1 MSCRPK
7 TPMHIPM
14 SHLEELSKLL
24 DSSKTIAQLST
35 PKNLGVVDVGSLPG
49 STQLGLPAHHTL
61 PTSPL
66 FYKPFGACGTVT
78 GSAHFVFHSASRKFF
93 AVDCGLL
100 QGEGDP
106 AVNDVKHLPV
116 QPKDLHALFLTHA
129 HVDHIGNLLTWLR
142 AGFRGKIYCTDV
154 TSKLTVICLRDALNR
169 QPVQDGDEAL
179 MELLPSLFVC
189 PDRFSMAA
197 YGRLYLV
204 EGVEG
209 LRYSFTPT
217 SHLIGCVALRLMT
230 AVNGQSHADII
241 FSGDIGPVIDAAAHG
256 GLSPARQQ
264 PTSYSG
270 LVVLEA
276 TYGDR
281 DDRDPATLLGEERL
295 KALAAVIKEAVSKG
309 PNARLIVPAFSLG
322 RTTDLL
328 ADIYLV
334 LASMREAAGLA
345 ASDVPAVN
353 IDSQL
358 AAQYANVL
366 GEAYSMRKG
375 SGEFCWLNPH
385 SRLVGLG
392 GLPLLKRLLS
402 ASDEPMQKHDTPD
415 GKIIVNWGGA
425 IEGTGITIFIAG
437 SGTSIHGRVCRE
449 IMLHAKNPQATVLL
463 CGYCPE
469 TSLGARV
476 REIVGHSLSERASL
490 PPLSFRIADGPGG
503 LHRFWTEPADA
514 VKINLADLSAYYSG
528 HADASSLL
536 KYALGLGKPAEL
548 PMDFILVHGSNKA
561 RSAFARKLKAGL
573 GEGRHVVREV
583 HCPSANY
590 PWFDVAE
597 KKWCFEDLGELRS
610 SMRINA
616 TEAMGPDVSAQDVAW
631 AMARTLSFFF
641 SVKMPLIA
649 PSPEGVRFSVV
660 GKLDEVR
667 FGHSVHV
674 VDLGLGRFDIR
685 VDSQIG
691 CRQSNEDFKA
701 SCFPWEAVVRP
712 LDRLVEL
719 GYKPVGTEVEVQ
731 ELIRA
736 IRDPERRFPVL
747 LVTKLGDD
755 NTCAKF
761 LSKSLMLGVGIVRLV
776 TVQGRA
782 VGRELGLDV
791 QSGVGLFF
799 DERPGSTPVHFS
811 ILHPLDSAPAFL
823 ACLNRLEDARRL
835 DRGP

>member
-1 MSCRPK
+1 
-7 TPMHIPM
+7 M
-14 SHLEELSKLL
+14 SHLQTLSNLL
-24 DSSKTIAQLST
+24 DSSKTVAQMST
-35 PKNLGVVDVGSLPG
+35 PKNLSVADVGSLP
-49 STQLGLPAHHTL
+49 SSKQLVLPAHHTL

-78 GSAHFVFHSASRKFF
+78 GSSHFVYHSASGKCF

-100 QGEGDP
+100 QGEGDHT
-106 AVNDVKHLPV
+106 VNDVDTLPV
-116 QPKDLHALFLTHA
+116 PPKALHALFLTHA
-129 HVDHIGNLLTWLR
+129 HTDHIGNLFAWLR
-142 AGFRGKIYCTDV
+142 AGFRGKIYCTDI
-154 TSKLTVICLRDALNR
+154 TSKLTLISLRDALNR
-169 QPVQDGDEAL
+169 QPVEEDDESL
-179 MELLPSLFVC
+179 WDLLPTLFVC
-189 PDRFSMAA
+189 PDRDSAA
-197 YGRLYLV
+197 SYGRLYPID
-204 EGVEG
+204 GAEG

-230 AVNGQSHADII
+230 AVKGQSHADII
-241 FSGDIGPVIDAAAHG
+241 FSGDIGPVTDGETHG
-256 GLSPARQQ
+256 GLVPSRQL
-264 PTSYSG
+264 PPSYSG
-270 LVVLEA
+270 VVVLES

-281 DDRDPATLLGEERL
+281 DDRDKATLRHEERL
-295 KALAAVIKEAVSKG
+295 AALAAVIKEAAAKG
-309 PNARLIVPAFSLG
+309 PQARLIIPAFSLG

-328 ADIYLV
+328 TDIYLV
-334 LASMREAAGLA
+334 MASMRASTGL
-345 ASDVPAVN
+345 SSDDVPTLNVE
-353 IDSQL
+353 SQL
-358 AAQYANVL
+358 AAQCADAL
-366 GEAYSMRKG
+366 REAYAEKKG
-375 SGEFCWLNPH
+375 SGENSWLNPH
-385 SRLVGLG
+385 SQLIKLG
-392 GLPLLKRLLS
+392 GLPLLQRLLS
-402 ASDEPMQKHDTPD
+402 ATAEPCQEHDTQD
-415 GKIIVNWGGA
+415 GKVIVNWGDA
-425 IEGTGITIFIAG
+425 LEGTGLTIVIAG
-437 SGTSIHGRVCRE
+437 SGTSLHGRVGYE
-449 IMLHAKNPQATVLL
+449 IMEHSKNSQATVLL

-469 TSLGARV
+469 QSLGSQL
-476 REIVGHSLSERASL
+476 REITRYPLAERSTL
-490 PPLSFRIADGPGG
+490 PPLSFRLADGKNVWPE
-503 LHRFWTEPADA
+503 LADA

-573 GEGRHVVREV
+573 AEGRHVVREV

-597 KKWCFEDLGELRS
+597 KKWCFESLGELRS

-631 AMARTLSFFF
+631 AMARTLSFIFR
-641 SVKMPLIA
+641 VKMPLIA
-649 PSPEGVRFSVV
+649 PGPEGVRFSVV

-736 IRDPERRFPVL
+736 IRDPERRYPVL

-799 DERPGSTPVHFS
+799 DDRPGSTPVHFS

-835 DRGP
+835 SVRA